1 MPQVRPMPFTNFRPL
16 PYHADSEL
24 FMRALNELG
33 MPAFLDS
40 SSHGGRNGSLDI
52 LAAAPVAYLKVE
64 NGVISCSDNAAKLV
78 GSFNNSRE
86 IFSYIRVLKEHFLP
100 HSEEQP
106 ADKLQLEHAGTV
118 IAYLGYPTLTSKAD
132 FSIMDAFVG
141 IYLWSIVIDHDSQSC
156 ELRMHAGCSSTT
168 IDQTLASIE
177 EALARVAGT
186 VATTF
191 SLETPFTNGTSFTE
205 YQDAFAQIKSRIDN
219 GDCYQVN
226 LTQSFTA
233 KVGGAPL
240 AAYLKL
246 RRATTAPF
254 SAYMDWNSGA
264 LLSLSPERFVSV
276 KNDAVLTQPVK
287 GTRPRGESKQ
297 DDSRLAREL
306 AASEKDRA
314 ENLMIVD
321 LLRNDLGRVCETG
334 SIKVNQ
340 MFTIESFSNVH
351 HLVSDVTGKL
361 PRGKDALDLLS
372 SCYPGGSITGA
383 PKLSA
388 MQIIQKVERD
398 ARRVYCGTV
407 FYLGADGSFDS
418 NITIRSLLWQS
429 GMLSC
434 WAGGGIVADSNC
446 EQEYQE
452 CFDKINNIFRALR
465 ELS

>member
-1 MPQVRPMPFTNFRPL
+1 MPFTNFRPL
-16 PYHADSEL
+16 PYSADSEL
-24 FMRALNELG
+24 LMRALNELG

-40 SSHGGRNGSLDI
+40 SSHGGSNGTRDI

-64 NGVISCSDNAAKLV
+64 NGVLSCSDNAAKII
-78 GSFNNSRE
+78 GSSNDSTEFL
-86 IFSYIRVLKEHFLP
+86 SYIRLLKEHFLAY
-100 HSEEQP
+100 SNEQP
-106 ADKLQLEHAGTV
+106 TDKPQLEHAGTV
-118 IAYLGYPTLTSKAD
+118 IAYLGYPTLTSKAN

-141 IYLWSIVIDHDSQSC
+141 LYLWTIVVDHDSQSC
-156 ELRMHAGCSSTT
+156 ELRVHASCSSAT

-177 EALARVAGT
+177 EALARASAAE
-186 VATTF
+186 ATTF
-191 SLETPFTNGTSFTE
+191 TLETPFTNGTSFAE
-205 YQDAFAQIKSRIDN
+205 YQGAFAEIKSRIDN

-233 KVGGAPL
+233 RGRGAPL

-254 SAYMDWNSGA
+254 SAYIDWDTGA

-297 DDSRLAREL
+297 DDRRLAREL
-306 AASEKDRA
+306 AVSEKDRA

-321 LLRNDLGRVCETG
+321 LLRNDLGRICETG
-334 SIKVNQ
+334 SIQVNQ
-340 MFTIESFSNVH
+340 LFTVESFSNVH
-351 HLVSDVTGKL
+351 HLVSDVSGKL
-361 PRGKDALDLLS
+361 PAGKDALDLLA

-388 MQIIQKVERD
+388 MQIIQKVEHD

-429 GMLSC
+429 GVLSC
-434 WAGGGIVADSNC
+434 WAGGGIVADSDC

-452 CFDKINNIFRALR
+452 CFDKINNIFKALR